1 MKTKYVAAL
10 AVLAFT
16 AFSCKNKA
24 EAESIVVAPP
34 VKDNFIVEMD
44 VVGSVKDDFTVYYTE
59 DGTNNF
65 EGLQAAWVGFKGD
78 GSEEKLVVELPK
90 NVIPTNIRLDFGI
103 NEARKDVVLK
113 RLVFKYHEKTFGIT
127 GADFMNY
134 FIKNDVPT
142 EVDANSGA
150 IKFIKLEDRKIGTF
164 FYPRQELL
172 DQIKLMTN

>member
-65 EGLQAAWVGFKGD
+65 
-78 GSEEKLVVELPK
+78 
-90 NVIPTNIRLDFGI
+90 
-103 NEARKDVVLK
+103 
-113 RLVFKYHEKTFGIT
+113 
-127 GADFMNY
+127 
-134 FIKNDVPT
+134 
-142 EVDANSGA
+142 
-150 IKFIKLEDRKIGTF
+150 
-164 FYPRQELL
+164 
-172 DQIKLMTN
+172 